1 MQKSVPVMEEQPE
14 DKGKLE
20 GVGGVRENRGVWI
33 WGLGLEQCF
42 ARQVGLNGQK
52 EGQGKEKEQ

>member
-1 MQKSVPVMEEQPE
+1 MEEQPE